1 MIIVMD
7 MDNERI
13 GRDRALRD
21 PCIGNG
27 VRISPERSEPRSGL
41 NAGCAPALP
50 SGFRIIHGL
59 CPSAQIVMKYHAD
72 SISIDNGP
80 R

>member
-13 GRDRALRD
+13 GRDLAPRD

-27 VRISPERSEPRSGL
+27 VRGAS
-41 NAGCAPALP
+41 ALP
-50 SGFRIIHGL
+50 TQCTNYP
-59 CPSAQIVMKYHAD
+59 CPAQ
-72 SISIDNGP
+72 S
-80 R
+80 